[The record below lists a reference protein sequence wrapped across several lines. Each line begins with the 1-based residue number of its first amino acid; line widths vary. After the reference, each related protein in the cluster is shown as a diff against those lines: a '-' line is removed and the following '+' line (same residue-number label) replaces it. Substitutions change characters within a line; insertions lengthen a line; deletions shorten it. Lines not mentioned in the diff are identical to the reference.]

1 MITTTFDDIF
11 DTFFT
16 MKHPTSIRPTELTE
30 DLDIHLSV
38 PGCSE
43 KDVEV
48 ELGEKLISVKAE
60 ASVDGFDFNL
70 NKNYFIPNNA
80 DRDNITATVK
90 DGLLTISLKRKVEKL
105 KVKKLL

>member
-1 MITTTFDDIF
+1 MITTTFDDLF
-11 DTFFT
+11 DSLFT
-16 MKHPTSIRPTELTE
+16 IPHPTYNRSTELTD

-60 ASVDGFDFNL
+60 ASVEGFDFKL
-70 NKNYFIPNNA
+70 NKSYFIPNNA